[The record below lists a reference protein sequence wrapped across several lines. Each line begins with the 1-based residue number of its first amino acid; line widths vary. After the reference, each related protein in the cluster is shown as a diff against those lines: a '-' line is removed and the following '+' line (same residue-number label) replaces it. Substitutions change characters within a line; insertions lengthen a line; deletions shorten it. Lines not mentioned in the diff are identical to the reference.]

1 MTEVSFDTEWQDGEG
16 IEGAELSATFASLR
30 IGVRA
35 QPVTRVF
42 DSRARTVRE
51 SVYVPLYPLA
61 EWLADNWWFLAYE
74 FENPTKKGTPDFSRR
89 HALGTNTDGYA
100 FPNLVVVSSGTR
112 TRLNWGSL
120 TSPWTKVEFLDRG
133 QASVD
138 GGEFREVCA
147 DLIDR
152 VVRRLAAFDIHDTF
166 LQEEW
171 AAIQG
176 ADDEESSF
184 CETAA
189 GLGWDPYDLD
199 ESKRNQVLRLA
210 DELGQLR
217 GEAVPVMD
225 TSAPLEESS
234 AIASALKA
242 AKPNGLQLLNLRPL
256 IENKGPS
263 VDYPWEIG
271 YEFARQARRRL
282 DLDGQPIHTLE
293 LLAGALGEDVKSLE
307 QATRPVAALDRVP
320 LVDGVVTGGEGDSV
334 SFGLRKTGEHSLR
347 FLFCRALAEAISS
360 DGDALITR
368 GHTERQQRNR
378 AFAAEFLVPS
388 SSLRQRISGA
398 VVDGEEV
405 DDLAE
410 EFGVSTRV
418 VVHQIDNHKIAEV
431 AES

>member
-1 MTEVSFDTEWQDGEG
+1 MPEVRFDFDWQDGEG

-30 IGVRA
+30 IDIRA

-112 TRLNWGSL
+112 TRLNWGSPP
-120 TSPWTKVEFLDRG
+120 SPWTKVEFLDRG

-225 TSAPLEESS
+225 ASAPL
-234 AIASALKA
+234 A
-242 AKPNGLQLLNLRPL
+242 
-256 IENKGPS
+256 
-263 VDYPWEIG
+263 
-271 YEFARQARRRL
+271 
-282 DLDGQPIHTLE
+282 
-293 LLAGALGEDVKSLE
+293 
-307 QATRPVAALDRVP
+307 
-320 LVDGVVTGGEGDSV
+320 
-334 SFGLRKTGEHSLR
+334 TGESFFRHIICPRSGQ
-347 FLFCRALAEAISS
+347 A
-360 DGDALITR
+360 
-368 GHTERQQRNR
+368 QRP
-378 AFAAEFLVPS
+378 ATPESQAA
-388 SSLRQRISGA
+388 
-398 VVDGEEV
+398 D
-405 DDLAE
+405 
-410 EFGVSTRV
+410 
-418 VVHQIDNHKIAEV
+418 
-431 AES
+431 